1 MCDFSI
7 QIETFEKTLQTLFH
21 RVLETCKKSGMIKE
35 QQMEHIQKSLEEMNL
50 TPALIVESCVEELKS
65 TCLFEYMEVVPGSN
79 RYQGKGNSTY
89 KIEHYMKV
97 FLREKLKLF
106 SSVLSQN
113 YSLLHLQKSSIQ
125 KQKSFTQ
132 VLEDIKIKIK

>member
-21 RVLETCKKSGMIKE
+21 RVLETCKKSGMIKK
-35 QQMEHIQKSLEEMNL
+35 QQMEHIQKSLEKMNL

-79 RYQGKGNSTY
+79 RYQGKGNSTH
-89 KIEHYMKV
+89 KIEHHMKV
-97 FLREKLKLF
+97 FLRVKLKLF

-113 YSLLHLQKSSIQ
+113 YSFLHLQKSSIQ

-132 VLEDIKIKIK
+132 VLEDIKIKKK